1 MTKVNSFLTERLKS
15 ASSKLSKKM
24 TGLAEM
30 SNTGSLS
37 SFAGVFRVSALSSSE
52 RSKLSDLLENH
63 GTEGEDISP
72 DLQQL
77 CDITAEVRAINSQ
90 AAILHGERI
99 KKAQD
104 LLKKYRD
111 GAFTSWLIAA
121 YGNRQTPYNFLQ
133 YYELFQVLPQHL
145 SSKLDEMPKQIA
157 YILASK
163 QGPLPQK
170 EEIIQNYSGQSKQEL
185 LIAIRERFPLAQGDK
200 RISNPYEQAISSL
213 SKTQKQ
219 LASISFKPS
228 PQQRAELHAL
238 LTSLQGLI
246 RS

>member
-1 MTKVNSFLTERLKS
+1 MAKINTFLAERLKS
-15 ASSKLSKKM
+15 ASSKVSKM
-24 TGLAEM
+24 AGLAEM
-30 SNTGSLS
+30 SNTGTLS
-37 SFAGVFRVSALSSSE
+37 SFAGVFRVTALSSPE
-52 RSKLSDLLENH
+52 RSKLSSLLENYRPS
-63 GTEGEDISP
+63 EGDIGV

-99 KKAQD
+99 KKAQE

-133 YYELFQVLPQHL
+133 YYELFHALPQTL

-163 QGPLPQK
+163 QGTVAQK
-170 EEIIQNYSGQSKQEL
+170 EEILRKYTGQTKQEL
-185 LIAIRERFPLAQGDK
+185 LIEIRRSFPLAHDDK
-200 RISNPYEQAISSL
+200 RSSNGFDQVIRALQKIDQQISS
-213 SKTQKQ
+213 S
-219 LASISFKPS
+219 SHKPS
-228 PQQRAELHAL
+228 MRQREELRAI
-238 LTSLQGLI
+238 LQTLQK
-246 RS
+246 RVAP